1 MKIDQSPVHQSQS
14 LLHLCDVASGAL
26 IYRNLALIYGNLV
39 RAIIKNAGI
48 SISNQKRLE
57 NHYTLFDE
65 TCLKSLML
73 HKVNGELV
81 HKQTNFAQPSLSPQH

>member
-1 MKIDQSPVHQSQS
+1 ME
-14 LLHLCDVASGAL
+14 
-26 IYRNLALIYGNLV
+26 
-39 RAIIKNAGI
+39 AGI